1 MGIACLRPSARRPST
16 FQLTTQNEPG
26 GFAVLGI
33 GSRSVTGSA
42 LALATFPRGALTFS
56 ATASSSSATAA
67 VSIVLRFV
75 PAAACSSSAG
85 AAFAACFLFGA
96 IVRGLLVPGV
106 LTWSGSVLWVRE
118 LRLAALLRP
127 RSILAAQIFSSP
139 KHDQGS
145 RAAKASYDQS
155 RCPSP
160 AAYRSSRIISEVIQ
174 HSFRTDRLSR
184 DYAWVCGC
192 RTARA
197 AAAAQAATATP
208 AASLQPRPVR
218 SLSITLQQVLAE

>member
-56 ATASSSSATAA
+56 ATASPSSATAA
-67 VSIVLRFV
+67 VSLVLRFV

-85 AAFAACFLFGA
+85 AAFASCFRFGA
-96 IVRGLLVPGV
+96 IFVRGLFQELGTV

-118 LRLAALLRP
+118 LRLARALAPSLNLGCADFLEPQTRP
-127 RSILAAQIFSSP
+127 RESSG
-139 KHDQGS
+139 QGQLRS
-145 RAAKASYDQS
+145 KPLPIIIAS
-155 RCPSP
+155 
-160 AAYRSSRIISEVIQ
+160 
-174 HSFRTDRLSR
+174 
-184 DYAWVCGC
+184 
-192 RTARA
+192 TARA
-197 AAAAQAATATP
+197 ASRSRMTR
-208 AASLQPRPVR
+208 SLQILSDNQRGDTAQLPYRP
-218 SLSITLQQVLAE
+218 SIA